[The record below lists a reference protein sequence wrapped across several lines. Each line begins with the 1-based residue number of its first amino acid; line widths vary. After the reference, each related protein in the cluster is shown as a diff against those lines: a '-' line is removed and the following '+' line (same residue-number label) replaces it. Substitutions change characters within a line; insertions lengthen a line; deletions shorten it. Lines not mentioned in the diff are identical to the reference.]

1 LIAVPTDVGGVS
13 WASKSIIVWNWVPCA
28 DYYNIYKRTASLL
41 PDSDGNGVADSYGSC
56 DQMDQPDNMTADSM
70 IPPSGM
76 ASFYM
81 VTAENPVGEG
91 SLGYASN
98 GHERPNLD
106 RCP

>member
-1 LIAVPTDVGGVS
+1 M
-13 WASKSIIVWNWVPCA
+13 PCA

-41 PDSDGNGVADSYGSC
+41 TDADGNGVADSYGSC
-56 DQMDQPDNMTADSM
+56 DQMDQAENMTADSM

-81 VTAENPVGEG
+81 VTGENPVGEG

-98 GHERPNLD
+98 GLERPNRD